1 MLNMEAAE
9 FGGKPG
15 RAGKREEDMRNWIGR
30 NRVAACFAM
39 VVLGGA
45 GAAQPEQI
53 ALGFAGGTGPTDM
66 PAILALEALKAQ
78 GWDAEVIEF
87 DSPDI
92 LTQALL
98 NGQVQIAA
106 MGPATAIA
114 ADLAGADLKMIAKN
128 NRNDFLIL
136 SDAEVADCAG
146 LDGRVVAIHST
157 GSTTTAHLMRYMK
170 DTCPDA
176 KPNIIVLSGSA
187 NRVAALLN
195 GQIDGTIVR
204 LEDWMAI
211 TGGQDDRARILAKL
225 VDEQPTLL
233 TQAIVVSAAKLEE
246 DRPVL
251 EAFVAALD
259 QEFSAIYADPAAFAA
274 KAAPHLKEIDPA
286 QLATVYAALAEAK
299 MFPLNE
305 GLNRDQVTDTIAFYE
320 AAGKAEPGKLTPELV
335 ADFSFT
341 AQ

>member
-1 MLNMEAAE
+1 MLN
-9 FGGKPG
+9 
-15 RAGKREEDMRNWIGR
+15 WISRKGL
-30 NRVAACFAM
+30 VAC
-39 VVLGGA
+39 VVTTILGGA
-45 GAAQPEQI
+45 QGAAAETI
-53 ALGFAGGTGPTDM
+53 ALGFAGGSGPTDM
-66 PAILALEALKAQ
+66 PAVLALDALKAQ
-78 GWDAEVIEF
+78 GWSTEVIEF

-106 MGPATAIA
+106 MGPATAFA
-114 ADLAGADLKMIAKN
+114 ADLAGADLKMVAKN
-128 NRNDFLIL
+128 NRNDFMIL
-136 SDAEVADCAG
+136 AAPGIADCNG
-146 LDGRVVAIHST
+146 LDGRIVAIHST
-157 GSTTTAHLMRYMK
+157 GSTTTAHLTRYMES
-170 DTCPDA
+170 TCPDA

-195 GQIDGTIVR
+195 GQIEGTIVR

-211 TGGQDDRARILAKL
+211 TGGQDDRAHILAML

-233 TQAIVVSAAKLEE
+233 TQAIVVSAGKLEE
-246 DRPVL
+246 DRPAI

-259 QEFSAIYADPAAFAA
+259 AEFAAIYADPAAFAA

-286 QLATVYAALAEAK
+286 QLAEVYAALAEAQ

-305 GLNRDQVTDTIAFYE
+305 GLSQEQVADTIAFYE
-320 AAGKAEPGKLTPELV
+320 AAGKAEPGKLTPDTV

-341 AQ
+341 GK

>member
-1 MLNMEAAE
+1 ML
-9 FGGKPG
+9 
-15 RAGKREEDMRNWIGR
+15 DWISRTG
-30 NRVAACFAM
+30 VAASVAM
-39 VVLGGA
+39 ALIGGVGSA
-45 GAAQPEQI
+45 RAEQI

-78 GWDAEVIEF
+78 GWDTEVIEF

-136 SDAEVADCAG
+136 SSAEIADCAG
-146 LDGRVVAIHST
+146 LDGRIVAIHST
-157 GSTTTAHLMRYMK
+157 GSTTTAHLTRYMQ
-170 DTCPDA
+170 DVCPEA

-211 TGGQDDRARILAKL
+211 TGGEDERARILAKL

-233 TQAIVVSAAKLEE
+233 TQAIVVSAARI
-246 DRPVL
+246 DAARPAL

-259 QEFSAIYADPAAFAA
+259 AEFTAIYADPAAYAA
-274 KAAPHLKEIDPA
+274 KAAPQSKEIDPA
-286 QLATVYAALAEAK
+286 QLASVYAALAEAK

-305 GLNRDQVTDTIAFYE
+305 ALSREQVQDTIAFYE
-320 AAGKAEPGKLTPELV
+320 AAGKAEPGKLSPEDV
-335 ADFSFT
+335 ADFSFSEK
-341 AQ
+341 